1 MIGIHVWSYISV
13 TLVIMA
19 LSQVSLWVMQVTWTL
34 YGLIGSQ
41 LGNAYDLVTV
51 NGGTAQVPVAT
62 WIQEYLSIRHSFIGV
77 AGAIQIG
84 FVLTFAAVTAFAL
97 RYLNFQKR

>member
-1 MIGIHVWSYISV
+1 MAALVHVSRLAV
-13 TLVIMA
+13 
-19 LSQVSLWVMQVTWTL
+19 QVTWTL

-51 NGGTAQVPVAT
+51 NGGTARVPVAT
-62 WIQEYLSIRHSFIGV
+62 WIQEYLDIRHPFIGV